1 MACVP
6 IRVGIRVPIRVGIRV
21 VLGVPLWVPPSTLR
35 NRRRRASEN
44 RKNCA
49 GIPDLEVAHRPGIS
63 LRSTSRNF
71 AAILLLLLVAV
82 EFGGGSLLNLLT
94 RRIPGYLDNPL
105 RQNMWRAG
113 HAHPGVWLVLGLV
126 GMLYVD
132 QTPLSD
138 GLKTVVRVTLLLA
151 PILVSLGFF
160 LSVLSP
166 KAERPNGLVNLIY
179 LAALLLAV
187 GVVTLGIGLFQA

>member
-1 MACVP
+1 
-6 IRVGIRVPIRVGIRV
+6 V
-21 VLGVPLWVPPSTLR
+21 VTVALLDVDAPARW
-35 NRRRRASEN
+35 RRAVVELG
-44 RKNCA
+44 CA
-49 GIPDLEVAHRPGIS
+49 GQASTNGTAVKEAKPMS
-63 LRSTSRNF
+63 STSRNF

-138 GLKTVVRVTLLLA
+138 GLKSLVRVTLLLA

-187 GVVTLGIGLFQA
+187 GVVTLGIGLLQA

>member
-1 MACVP
+1 M
-6 IRVGIRVPIRVGIRV
+6 
-21 VLGVPLWVPPSTLR
+21 T
-35 NRRRRASEN
+35 
-44 RKNCA
+44 
-49 GIPDLEVAHRPGIS
+49 
-63 LRSTSRNF
+63 STSRNF

-82 EFGGGSLLNLLT
+82 EFGGGSLLTLLT

-132 QTPLSD
+132 QTPLS
-138 GLKTVVRVTLLLA
+138 GSLKSLVRVTLLLA

-166 KAERPNGLVNLIY
+166 TAERPNGLINLIY

>member
-1 MACVP
+1 M
-6 IRVGIRVPIRVGIRV
+6 
-21 VLGVPLWVPPSTLR
+21 S
-35 NRRRRASEN
+35 
-44 RKNCA
+44 
-49 GIPDLEVAHRPGIS
+49 
-63 LRSTSRNF
+63 STSRNF

-82 EFGGGSLLNLLT
+82 ELGGGPRLPLLT

-113 HAHPGVWLVLGLV
+113 HAHPGVWLGLGLV
-126 GMLYVD
+126 GMLYLD
-132 QTPLSD
+132 QTPLAPTW
-138 GLKTVVRVTLLLA
+138 KTVVRVTLLVA

-166 KAERPNGLVNLIY
+166 RAERPNGLVNLIY
-179 LAALLLAV
+179 VAALLLAV

>member
-1 MACVP
+1 M
-6 IRVGIRVPIRVGIRV
+6 
-21 VLGVPLWVPPSTLR
+21 S
-35 NRRRRASEN
+35 
-44 RKNCA
+44 
-49 GIPDLEVAHRPGIS
+49 
-63 LRSTSRNF
+63 STSRNF

-82 EFGGGSLLNLLT
+82 EFGGGSLLTLLT

-126 GMLYVD
+126 GMLYVGMLYVD
-132 QTPLSD
+132 QTPLSE
-138 GLKTVVRVTLLLA
+138 GLKTLVRLTLLLA

-166 KAERPNGLVNLIY
+166 KAERPNGLINLIY
-179 LAALLLAV
+179 LAAVLLAV